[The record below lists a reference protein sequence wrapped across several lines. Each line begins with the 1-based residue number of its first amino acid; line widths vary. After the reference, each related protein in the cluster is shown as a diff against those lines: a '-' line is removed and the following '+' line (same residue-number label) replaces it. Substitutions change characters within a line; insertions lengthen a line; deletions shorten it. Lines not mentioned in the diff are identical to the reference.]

1 MDQSKRIKI
10 LFLDMI
16 RILNNKT
23 IDFEIINFPDGTFGI
38 NLWDD
43 FLDKTNR
50 TIEFTW
56 GNFQELFELAF
67 IKNHYNNYNIN
78 CKLNIKYFPFSRMDR
93 IKESAEV
100 FTLKHFAKFI
110 NSLNFTKVTIL
121 DPHSNVTPALIN
133 NVEIQHPTKNI
144 QIVLNTIENSGHTP
158 ILYFPDA
165 GAMKRYE
172 GMLNEYPY
180 LYGEKKRSW
189 ETGEIL
195 GLDLKGDT
203 KRIEEIENPI
213 FLMVDDICSYGGTF
227 YYSAKALKEA
237 FPTSKVYSW
246 TTHTENK
253 FPTLQKAFD
262 EGLIESHFTTDSL
275 YRSQNDKIKVSP
287 C

>member
-1 MDQSKRIKI
+1 MILLNGQEIKI
-10 LFLDMI
+10 E
-16 RILNNKT
+16 R
-23 IDFEIINFPDGTFGI
+23 FPDGTQRLNVRSSKSFVSNNI
-38 NLWDD
+38 TWRYESEIECMTLW
-43 FLDKTNR
+43 FVVKHLR
-50 TIEFTW
+50 
-56 GNFQELFELAF
+56 
-67 IKNHYNNYNIN
+67 NNNPLRIITLTLPYVPNA
-78 CKLNIKYFPFSRMDR
+78 RMDR
-93 IKESAEV
+93 INHNEEV
-100 FTLKHFAKFI
+100 FTLKWFAEFI
-110 NSLNFTKVTIL
+110 NSLNFNKVIVL
-121 DPHSNVTPALIN
+121 DPHSNVTTALIDKIK
-133 NVEIQHPTKNI
+133 VEN
-144 QIVLNTIENSGHTP
+144 P
-158 ILYFPDA
+158 IDHIKEILDMFKDFNPVLYFPDA

-180 LYGEKKRSW
+180 LYGEKKRCW

-195 GLDLKGDT
+195 GLDLKGDV

-237 FPTSKVYSW
+237 FPTSKIYSW

-275 YRSQNDKIKVSP
+275 YRSQNDKIKVLP

>member
-1 MDQSKRIKI
+1 MVLKRNSMI
-10 LFLDMI
+10 LF
-16 RILNNKT
+16 NN
-23 IDFEIINFPDGTFGI
+23 IEIPIHTFPDNTQRL
-38 NLWDD
+38 NLDVLGAKYALNQITWKYEGE
-43 FLDKTNR
+43 FECM
-50 TIEFTW
+50 TIW
-56 GNFQELFELAF
+56 YLVKH
-67 IKNHYNNYNIN
+67 IKNCLPTRTLDLYLPYVPNA
-78 CKLNIKYFPFSRMDR
+78 RMDR
-93 IKESAEV
+93 VKHLDEV
-100 FTLKHFAKFI
+100 FTLKWFADFI
-110 NSLNFTKVTIL
+110 NSLGFTTVTVL
-121 DPHSNVTPALIN
+121 DPHSNVTTALIN
-133 NVEIQHPTKNI
+133 RVFVENPIDH
-144 QIVLNTIENSGHTP
+144 IEEILDMFKDFNP

-180 LYGEKKRSW
+180 LYGEKKRCW

-195 GLDLKGDT
+195 GLDLKGDI
-203 KRIEEIENPI
+203 KRIEGIENPI

-237 FPTSKVYSW
+237 FPTSKIYSW

-275 YRSQNDKIKVSP
+275 YRSQNDKIKVLP

>member
-1 MDQSKRIKI
+1 MI
-10 LFLDMI
+10 LF
-16 RILNNKT
+16 NN
-23 IDFEIINFPDGTFGI
+23 IEIPIHTFPDNTQRL
-38 NLWDD
+38 NLDV
-43 FLDKTNR
+43 LDAKHALNQITWKYEG
-50 TIEFTW
+50 EFECMTLW
-56 GNFQELFELAF
+56 YLVKH
-67 IKNHYNNYNIN
+67 IKNYLPTRTLDLYLPYVPNA
-78 CKLNIKYFPFSRMDR
+78 RMDR
-93 IKESAEV
+93 VKHLDEV
-100 FTLKHFAKFI
+100 FTLKWFADFI
-110 NSLNFTKVTIL
+110 NSLGFTTVTVL
-121 DPHSNVTPALIN
+121 DPHSNVTTALIN
-133 NVEIQHPTKNI
+133 RVFVENPIDHI
-144 QIVLNTIENSGHTP
+144 EEILNMFKDFNP

-180 LYGEKKRSW
+180 LYGEKKRCW

-195 GLDLKGDT
+195 GLDLKGDV
-203 KRIEEIENPI
+203 KRIEGIENPV

-275 YRSQNDKIKVSP
+275 YRSQNDKIKVLP

>member
-1 MDQSKRIKI
+1 MI
-10 LFLDMI
+10 LF
-16 RILNNKT
+16 NN
-23 IDFEIINFPDGTFGI
+23 IEIPIHTFPDNTQRL
-38 NLWDD
+38 NLDVLGAKHALNQITW
-43 FLDKTNR
+43 KYEG
-50 TIEFTW
+50 EFECMTLW
-56 GNFQELFELAF
+56 YLVKH
-67 IKNHYNNYNIN
+67 IKNCLPTRTLDLYLPYVPNA
-78 CKLNIKYFPFSRMDR
+78 RMDR
-93 IKESAEV
+93 VKHLDEV
-100 FTLKHFAKFI
+100 FTLKWFADFI
-110 NSLNFTKVTIL
+110 NSLGFTTVTVL
-121 DPHSNVTPALIN
+121 DPHSNVTTALIN
-133 NVEIQHPTKNI
+133 RVFVENPIDH
-144 QIVLNTIENSGHTP
+144 IEEILDMFKDFNP

-180 LYGEKKRSW
+180 LYGEKKRCW

-195 GLDLKGDT
+195 GLDLKGDV
-203 KRIEEIENPI
+203 KRIEGIENPV

-237 FPTSKVYSW
+237 FPTSKIYSW

-275 YRSQNDKIKVSP
+275 YRSQNDKIKVLP

>member
-1 MDQSKRIKI
+1 MIIFNGQEIKI
-10 LFLDMI
+10 E
-16 RILNNKT
+16 R
-23 IDFEIINFPDGTFGI
+23 FPDGTQRLNVHPPKSLI
-38 NLWDD
+38 NNHIVWRYESEIEYMTLWYVVKH
-43 FLDKTNR
+43 LK
-50 TIEFTW
+50 E
-56 GNFQELFELAF
+56 
-67 IKNHYNNYNIN
+67 NNPLRVMHLTLPYVPNA
-78 CKLNIKYFPFSRMDR
+78 RMDR
-93 IKESAEV
+93 TKHEDEV
-100 FTLKHFAKFI
+100 FTLKWFADFI
-110 NSLNFTKVTIL
+110 NSLGFTTVTVL
-121 DPHSNVTPALIN
+121 DPHSNVTTALIN
-133 NVEIQHPTKNI
+133 RVFVENPIDHIKEILDMFKDFN
-144 QIVLNTIENSGHTP
+144 P

-180 LYGEKKRSW
+180 LYGEKKRCW

-195 GLDLKGDT
+195 GLDLKGDV

-262 EGLIESHFTTDSL
+262 EGLILHHFTTNSL
-275 YRSQNDKIKVSP
+275 YSHTHDKIKTFSI

>member
-1 MDQSKRIKI
+1 MDQLKHIKI

-38 NLWDD
+38 NLRDN
-43 FLDKTNR
+43 FLNKTDR

-67 IKNHYNNYNIN
+67 IKNHYDNYNIN

-93 IKESAEV
+93 VKHSNEV
-100 FTLKHFAKFI
+100 FTLKWFADFI
-110 NSLNFTKVTIL
+110 NSLGFTTVTVL
-121 DPHSNVTPALIN
+121 DPHSNVTTALIN
-133 NVEIQHPTKNI
+133 RVFVENPINHIKEILYMFKDFN
-144 QIVLNTIENSGHTP
+144 P
-158 ILYFPDA
+158 ILYFPDT

-172 GMLNEYPY
+172 GMLNDYPY
-180 LYGEKKRSW
+180 LYGEKKRCW

-195 GLDLKGDT
+195 GLDLKGDIE
-203 KRIEEIENPI
+203 RIKKIENPI

-227 YYSAKALKEA
+227 YYSAKTLKEA

-246 TTHTENK
+246 STHTENK

-275 YRSQNDKIKVSP
+275 YRSQNDKIKVLP

>member
-1 MDQSKRIKI
+1 MVLKRNSMI
-10 LFLDMI
+10 LF
-16 RILNNKT
+16 NN
-23 IDFEIINFPDGTFGI
+23 IEIPVHNFPDNTQRL
-38 NLWDD
+38 NLDVLGAKYALNQITWKYEGE
-43 FLDKTNR
+43 FECM
-50 TIEFTW
+50 TIW
-56 GNFQELFELAF
+56 YLVKH
-67 IKNHYNNYNIN
+67 IKNCLPTRTLDLYLPYVPNA
-78 CKLNIKYFPFSRMDR
+78 RMDR
-93 IKESAEV
+93 VKHSDEV
-100 FTLKHFAKFI
+100 FTLKWFADFI
-110 NSLNFTKVTIL
+110 NSLGFTTVTVL
-121 DPHSNVTPALIN
+121 DPHSNVTTALIN
-133 NVEIQHPTKNI
+133 RVFVENPIDHI
-144 QIVLNTIENSGHTP
+144 EEILNMFKDFNP

-180 LYGEKKRSW
+180 LYGEKKRCW

-195 GLDLKGDT
+195 GLDLKGDV

-237 FPTSKVYSW
+237 FPTSKIYSW

-275 YRSQNDKIKVSP
+275 YRSQNNKIKVLP

>member
-1 MDQSKRIKI
+1 MIIVNGQEIKI
-10 LFLDMI
+10 E
-16 RILNNKT
+16 R
-23 IDFEIINFPDGTFGI
+23 FPDGTQRLSVRPPKSLI
-38 NLWDD
+38 SNHIIWRYESEIECMTLWYIVKH
-43 FLDKTNR
+43 LR
-50 TIEFTW
+50 E
-56 GNFQELFELAF
+56 
-67 IKNHYNNYNIN
+67 NNPLRVIYLTLPYVPNA
-78 CKLNIKYFPFSRMDR
+78 RMDR
-93 IKESAEV
+93 IHHNEEV
-100 FTLKHFAKFI
+100 FTLKWFAEFI
-110 NSLNFTKVTIL
+110 NSLNFNKVIVL
-121 DPHSNVTPALIN
+121 DPHSNVTTALIN
-133 NVEIQHPTKNI
+133 KVKVDNPIDHI
-144 QIVLNTIENSGHTP
+144 QIVLNTIENSGYTP

-172 GMLNEYPY
+172 GMLTEYPF
-180 LYGEKKRSW
+180 LYGEKKRNW

-195 GLDLKGDT
+195 GLDLKGDA
-203 KRIEEIENPI
+203 KRIEEIANPI

-275 YRSQNDKIKVSP
+275 YRSQNDKIKVLP